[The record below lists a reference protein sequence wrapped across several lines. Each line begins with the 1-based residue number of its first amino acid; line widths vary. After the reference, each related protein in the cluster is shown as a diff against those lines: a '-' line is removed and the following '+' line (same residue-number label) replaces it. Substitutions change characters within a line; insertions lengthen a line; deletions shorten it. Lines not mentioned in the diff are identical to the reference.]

1 MINEIKKNMNRMELL
16 LAPYACKNEEAR
28 RFKKETDDDIR
39 SPYFRDIDRIIYS
52 LSYSRYADKTQ
63 VFSLSDNDHISRRM
77 THVQLVSK
85 VARTIGRALKL
96 NEDLIEAIALGHDLG
111 HVPFG
116 HVGESILNT
125 ISLEHNEG
133 YFNHNVQSVRTLLT
147 VENNGEGRNITVQV
161 LDGILCH
168 NGELALKQYSPKK
181 KTTEEFLK
189 EYEATYTDST
199 IGKKLIPMT
208 LEGCVVRISDIIAY
222 IGRDIEDAIRLNL
235 IAIDEIPKEI
245 TSILGVDNKSTV
257 NVLIMDV
264 ITNSFGKD
272 YLCMS
277 NSVFDALVKL
287 KKFNQEH
294 IYFKANTKEMVEHYE
309 EMFRVVF
316 DKSLQA
322 IKKKDKTS
330 PIYSIFLDTMS
341 ETYLKKTTDERK
353 VIDYIAG
360 MTDDFLVKQ
369 YEILK

>member
-1 MINEIKKNMNRMELL
+1 MLEEIKKNMNHEELL
-16 LAPYACKNEEAR
+16 LAPCACKNEEAI
-28 RFKKETDDDIR
+28 RFKQEIDDDIR
-39 SPYFRDIDRIIYS
+39 SPFFRDIDRIIYS

-116 HVGESILNT
+116 HVGESILNK

-133 YFNHNVQSVRTLLT
+133 YFNHNVQSVRTLMS
-147 VENNGEGRNITVQV
+147 VENNGEGRNVTLQV

-168 NGELALKQYSPKK
+168 NGELALKKYTPKK
-181 KTTEEFLK
+181 KTMKAFLK
-189 EYEATYTDST
+189 EYETTYTDSS
-199 IGKKLIPMT
+199 IGKTLIPMT

-222 IGRDIEDAIRLNL
+222 IGRDIEDAIRLDL

-245 TSILGVDNKSTV
+245 TAILGVDNKSTV

-264 ITNSFGKD
+264 IKNSFGKQ

-277 NSVFDALVKL
+277 DSVFDALVQL
-287 KKFNQEH
+287 KKFNQEY
-294 IYFKANTKEMVEHYE
+294 IYFKANTKEMIAHYE
-309 EMFRVVF
+309 EMFRTVF

-322 IKKKDKTS
+322 IKVEDTS
-330 PIYSIFLDTMS
+330 SPVYTIFLDNMS
-341 ETYLKKTTDERK
+341 ENYLKETSDERK